1 MVYCC
6 TGEAF
11 TLQRRR
17 LQQLIDLVHHLLD
30 PLAHTIALFI
40 EGGDLAFDGLFFALS
55 GFPLAYGSLDLAL
68 GSFFL
73 RRKLLAQRDN
83 LGFGCS
89 ARPTLSFYN
98 LDCPQHL
105 LLERLK
111 LIHTHTGTH
120 TRKYRAD

>member
-1 MVYCC
+1 MY
-6 TGEAF
+6 
-11 TLQRRR
+11 
-17 LQQLIDLVHHLLD
+17 HPLD
-30 PLAHTIALFI
+30 PLAHSIALFV

-55 GFPLAYGSLDLAL
+55 RRGLTL
-68 GSFFL
+68 GSFCL
-73 RRKLLAQRDN
+73 IGKLLAQRDN